1 MEQIVKFA
9 ETDGLYKQV
18 FRGKPVAGRN
28 ISSQGTSLCDQLPK
42 DILGKVNF
50 KLFSFESG
58 NGFNRLHQNTNL
70 GGTLA
75 VQLKANADK
84 FGHMF
89 VWESCLSNTKNKNM
103 IENWWKQENEMRVRW
118 KWEAPPT
125 WPVSRSSLKWDYL
138 TPPTFPVIAGYG
150 SCKWLVL
157 CLVPLVRQGTR
168 SPIMM

>member
-9 ETDGLYKQV
+9 ETDGLYKEV
-18 FRGKPVAGRN
+18 FRGKPLAGRN

-58 NGFNRLHQNTNL
+58 DGFNRLHQNTNL

-103 IENWWKQENEMRVRW
+103 IENWWKLENEMGVRW
-118 KWEAPPT
+118 KWEAPPLGRFPDPAWSGTT
-125 WPVSRSSLKWDYL
+125 WPNPLSQWSLDTAPASGWSS
-138 TPPTFPVIAGYG
+138 A
-150 SCKWLVL
+150 
-157 CLVPLVRQGTR
+157 
-168 SPIMM
+168 